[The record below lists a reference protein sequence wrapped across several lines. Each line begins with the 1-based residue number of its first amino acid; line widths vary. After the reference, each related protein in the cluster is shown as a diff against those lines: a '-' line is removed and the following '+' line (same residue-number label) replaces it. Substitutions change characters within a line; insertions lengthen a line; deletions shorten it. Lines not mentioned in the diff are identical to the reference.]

1 MLKGHVYNGIS
12 GGQFKDLPPME
23 QVFDTLDLDKSRPQT
38 IVMDQNDDKRSLS
51 FVNYSDQIE
60 AIKQLAEDLQK
71 HLGAKY
77 TPTSILYFNPKM
89 KAM

>member
-1 MLKGHVYNGIS
+1 MVLVAVE
-12 GGQFKDLPPME
+12 FKDLPPME

-60 AIKQLAEDLQK
+60 AIKQLAEDFTKKGLIPNLRQLQF
-71 HLGAKY
+71 Y
-77 TPTSILYFNPKM
+77 TLILKM
-89 KAM
+89 KAINDFKL

>member
-51 FVNYSDQIE
+51 F
-60 AIKQLAEDLQK
+60 L
-71 HLGAKY
+71 
-77 TPTSILYFNPKM
+77 
-89 KAM
+89 

>member
-1 MLKGHVYNGIS
+1 MAVNLKIYHLWN
-12 GGQFKDLPPME
+12 KL
-23 QVFDTLDLDKSRPQT
+23 FDTLDLDKSRPQT

-51 FVNYSDQIE
+51 FCKLFRSNW
-60 AIKQLAEDLQK
+60 AIKRLAEDLQNVWS
-71 HLGAKY
+71 AKY